1 MQKTGRVMLRGFGLA
16 ASALVLA
23 ACAHM
28 ADTAAVT
35 KSAVLCETVDVTILT
50 EFVGAGH
57 HGCAISTDG
66 PVLTV
71 WPEASIAGP
80 INPSPWYAFEADIH
94 SSDPVKLRLDYAG
107 YWHRYFPWIS
117 RDNGRSWQKLSEDA
131 VTVGNEGHIATVTL
145 PGGPSP
151 VLVAGRPLIT
161 PADMSVWSRSLAKR
175 YGLESVTYG
184 ESLDGHSLKALTI
197 GPHTASRIVIALTG
211 QHPPEQSGVAAF
223 EVFAETLLEEIPG
236 EVLAD
241 TRFVLL
247 PLVNPDGRA
256 RGNWRHNN
264 GGLDLNRDWMNQTQP
279 AIKAITRYI
288 SQEAEGRDV
297 VAFLDFHSTQKA
309 LVYTPPFEEAYADMS
324 FPQALK
330 DAFDGGIDPPPEW
343 IAGHNSEAG
352 TSKNWAL
359 QNLNV
364 AGLTV
369 ELGDDSPPA
378 TIESIGRL
386 SARTVIGFLSEAEDD
401 Q

>member
-1 MQKTGRVMLRGFGLA
+1 MQKSGRVMLRGFGLA
-16 ASALVLA
+16 ASALALA
-23 ACAHM
+23 ACAHT
-28 ADTAAVT
+28 ADMTAVMT
-35 KSAVLCETVDVTILT
+35 SEVLCETDAVTIST
-50 EFVGAGH
+50 EFDGAGH

-94 SSDPVKLRLDYAG
+94 SSEPVKLRLDYAG

-117 RDNGRSWQKLSEDA
+117 RDNGQSWQKLGEDA
-131 VTVGNEGHIATVTL
+131 VTVGDEGHIATVTL
-145 PGGPSP
+145 PGGPDSI
-151 VLVAGRPLIT
+151 LVAGRPLIT
-161 PADMSVWSRSLAKR
+161 PADMSAWSARLAER
-175 YGLESVTYG
+175 YGLQRITYG
-184 ESLDGHSLKALTI
+184 KSLDGRSLEALTI
-197 GPHTASRIVIALTG
+197 GPDSASRIVIALTG

-223 EVFAETLLEEIPG
+223 EVFAETLMA
-236 EVLAD
+236 EVPAETRAD
-241 TRFVLL
+241 TRFVFF

-264 GGLDLNRDWMNQTQP
+264 GGLDLNRDWMNKSQP

-297 VAFLDFHSTQKA
+297 VAFLDFHSTQKT

-330 DAFDGGIDPPPEW
+330 NAFDTGIDPAPEW
-343 IAGHNSEAG
+343 IDGHNAEAG

-359 QNLNV
+359 QTLDV

-369 ELGDDSPPA
+369 ELGDDAPPA
-378 TIESIGRL
+378 EIESIGRL
-386 SARTVIGFLSEAEDD
+386 SAHTVINFLSRTAGE
-401 Q
+401 